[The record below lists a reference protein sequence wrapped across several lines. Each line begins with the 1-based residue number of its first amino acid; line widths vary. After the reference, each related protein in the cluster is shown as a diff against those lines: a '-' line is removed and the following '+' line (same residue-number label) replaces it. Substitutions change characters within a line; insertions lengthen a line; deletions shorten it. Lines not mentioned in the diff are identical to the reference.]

1 MKRRFWEED
10 EAIYGGITRTDLP
23 IRRIGYPCSGYGSS
37 GKGVLLGAYA
47 LCESPAFDFGALSP
61 PERSAKAV
69 EWGALI
75 HPQYKDEFDNG
86 MAVSWQ
92 HNPSA
97 LGCFGYWS
105 DDARRLHYGNLCAID
120 GRLVLAGEH
129 VSYLSAW
136 QEGAILSALD
146 AVKRLHRRVLAG

>member
-1 MKRRFWEED
+1 M
-10 EAIYGGITRTDLP
+10 YGKP
-23 IRRIGYPCSGYGSS
+23 

-47 LCESPAFDFGALSP
+47 VADTANFDFGALNPS
-61 PERSAKAV
+61 ERVAKAI
-69 EWGALI
+69 EWGAVI
-75 HPQYKDEFDNG
+75 HPQYKDEFDSG

-92 HNPSA
+92 HNPSTV
-97 LGCFGYWS
+97 GCFGRWS
-105 DDARRLHYGNLCAID
+105 DDARRQHYSNLCAIA

>member
-1 MKRRFWEED
+1 
-10 EAIYGGITRTDLP
+10 
-23 IRRIGYPCSGYGSS
+23 
-37 GKGVLLGAYA
+37 VLLGAYA
-47 LCESPAFDFGALSP
+47 VSDTSGFDFGALSP
-61 PERSAKAV
+61 PERISKAV
-69 EWGALI
+69 EWRAII
-75 HPQYKDEFDNG
+75 HSQYKNEFDNG

-92 HNPSA
+92 RNPST
-97 LGCFGYWS
+97 LGCFAHWS
-105 DDARRLHYGNLCAID
+105 DDARRLHYRNLCAID